1 LPAEICTATFTMGSS
16 ASAQKSRGSVTAY
29 PKHPSGMDVQ
39 DSSNFPS
46 ASRQNDQ
53 QFQQQPAPQPESRSA
68 FNFEQQQQMTNN
80 NGHANGSAP
89 SAPPQEDEAVT
100 QTTMDADTLLR
111 YVEIEKEINRLEA
124 MNSVEHLQI
133 KWDELKA
140 LEEEIQ
146 RLTAV
151 FESRKE
157 QTRKEKQD
165 VDEMQQISVNS
176 FIADKAAFDERMSR
190 EQEEFVTALNKQEVA
205 QRELESAVR
214 IRESARQA
222 VKELHEHANRLQGLY
237 RDQDVMLAA
246 IFDGKY
252 GSELE
257 FRLEREHD
265 ATSDRQQRIA
275 AAKARWQAGRLLIHH
290 ACAQLGHG
298 VKQWETC
305 GCMPPQDMQ
314 RRYAVA
320 TETRNYLVAACA
332 NLRNSQNY
340 LKGIDFPYCKLDEV
354 VTLERATSNI
364 FTDVATL
371 DRHMHAMSVYRAMF
385 QRAGALLQWF
395 DTVINKT
402 IDRDLL
408 SATEELFEKKRLLR
422 TERVR
427 LIKQKLEE
435 LLGPQAAAEAGL
447 DEDANLTDARRLQ
460 EQLETLNQDEMQ
472 KLMTNVQVVQPE
484 GVQPSPMGIEATP
497 EIAGSKKR
505 SKKSRKG
512 KEKSNDEAAAEGEGS
527 AETPQA
533 SAMESM
539 PKIDAVSLKDLAPPP
554 SQDQL
559 FGDIDSIKKQY
570 EIDMEEYQRA
580 QELNRT
586 RVERGLQEKL
596 AARKTRK
603 ARRMAQEQETEKL
616 LNDSV
621 TA

>member
-1 LPAEICTATFTMGSS
+1 MPNNLNILPD
-16 ASAQKSRGSVTAY
+16 Y
-29 PKHPSGMDVQ
+29 L
-39 DSSNFPS
+39 
-46 ASRQNDQ
+46 Q
-53 QFQQQPAPQPESRSA
+53 QFASQLLPWVLQQVLKKAEDLSPLIQSIRQAWTFKIPVTFLAQAAKMINRSA

-140 LEEEIQ
+140 LDEEIQ

-305 GCMPPQDMQ
+305 GSMPPQDMQ